1 MGLNSQTRVLLAL
14 TEMARRPAQIRTV
27 QLHQGMCGLMADITV
42 SRAKMVMAVVEG
54 AITAA
59 TVARAAV
66 VVEVEVAEMTIME
79 VAAITVVVAAR
90 MVAEA
95 TAKMVAMEPPTPC

>member
-1 MGLNSQTRVLLAL
+1 
-14 TEMARRPAQIRTV
+14 
-27 QLHQGMCGLMADITV
+27 MADITV

-59 TVARAAV
+59 TVAMAAV

-95 TAKMVAMEPPTPC
+95 TAKMVATEPLTLYWPRSCLGRLPAMAN

>member
-1 MGLNSQTRVLLAL
+1 
-14 TEMARRPAQIRTV
+14 
-27 QLHQGMCGLMADITV
+27 MADITV

-59 TVARAAV
+59 TVEMTAV

-95 TAKMVAMEPPTPC
+95 TAKMVATEPLTLYWPRSCLGRLPAMAN

>member
-1 MGLNSQTRVLLAL
+1 
-14 TEMARRPAQIRTV
+14 
-27 QLHQGMCGLMADITV
+27 MADITV

-54 AITAA
+54 TITAA
-59 TVARAAV
+59 TVAMAAV
-66 VVEVEVAEMTIME
+66 LVEVEVAEMTIME

-95 TAKMVAMEPPTPC
+95 TAKMVATEPLTLYWPRSCLGRLPAMAN